1 MAELTEQQQHLSSLL
16 EQRAGLVA
24 EINDLNSQAAAKRE
38 LVLRSLGAIE
48 YLQQIGVELPAPPA
62 EEAAAPVEGEAAA
75 PVEGEVPP
83 TPETEAIPAPTVEG

>member
-24 EINDLNSQAAAKRE
+24 EINELNSQAAAKRE

-48 YLQQIGVELPAPPA
+48 YLQQVGVTLPEP
-62 EEAAAPVEGEAAA
+62 EAEGEAAA
-75 PVEGEVPP
+75 PEGEAPV
-83 TPETEAIPAPTVEG
+83 PETEELPEPQPEG